1 MEKTSRRPRVSDAPE
16 GTRSF
21 AIVMEDPGSSRG
33 AFTHWLL
40 HDTPAT
46 TTVLWE
52 QSSAKALCISFVRH
66 AARKLASADI
76 EIQQDDHDH
85 IDWKIADAGGREAP
99 LARCNDSLLIQ
110 SRVE

>member
-1 MEKTSRRPRVSDAPE
+1 MEKTSRPRWRGLMPE

-21 AIVMEDPGSSRG
+21 AIVMEDSDSSRG

-40 HDTPAT
+40 HDT
-46 TTVLWE
+46 
-52 QSSAKALCISFVRH
+52 SA
-66 AARKLASADI
+66 ASADI
-76 EIQQDDHDH
+76 EIQQDDDDH

-110 SRVE
+110 SWIE